1 MVFIQDVIIYLN
13 LLNSEVRLTKWPL
26 ASSQVVFYSVV
37 LCDGCSRS
45 QPPPLIHNI
54 NGFEMFLN
62 ALAHYYNMKYL
73 LLYRFTN
80 FAKDEWVG
88 GSLILKISDQILK

>member
-13 LLNSEVRLTKWPL
+13 LLNSEVRLTKWPM

-45 QPPPLIHNI
+45 QPPPLIYNI

-62 ALAHYYNMKYL
+62 ALAHYYNMKYS

-80 FAKDEWVG
+80 FAKNEGVG
-88 GSLILKISDQILK
+88 GSLILKISDH